1 MNALLITV
9 FILFLQ
15 LKMSARSNG
24 VSVFVRTRP
33 SVNFAQDLI
42 EYLPD
47 QKTINIHMK
56 KDTRNVVNN
65 QQSDWAFKMDGV
77 LHNVSQS
84 HVYDMTA
91 KNVVLRALDGYNGTV
106 MCYGQTGAGK
116 TYTMTG
122 ATENYKQRGI
132 IPRALQQ
139 IFRETEE
146 RSEQAFTVWIS
157 FLEIYNETLFD
168 LLSTLPDA
176 DSRDSQMTI
185 VDDGN
190 GVRVKGLSVH
200 LTNNEEEALNLLF
213 EGETNRIIASHALN
227 KNSSRSHCILTVYIE
242 SRSRTLSN
250 AKYVTSKLNLVD
262 LAGSERLGKT
272 GSEGQVL
279 REAMYINKSLSFL
292 EQAIIALAD
301 HRRDHIPF
309 RQSKLTYALK
319 DSLGGNCN
327 TVLVAN
333 IYEEAAQIEETLST
347 LRFATRMKCVQTE
360 PAVNEH
366 IDPVLQVKKLEMEIR
381 QLKNELAIHDS
392 LANRSLVS
400 YDAMSDTQIADIN
413 FQVHRYLEG
422 TTDEIEIVNIRQIQE
437 VFAQFKV
444 VLHQQEQEIEAKIR
458 QKYTLI
464 DRSDSAAIAAAV
476 KAGHPVDMVGEVDGQ
491 GFGIGVAPSAAKH
504 GGSSIISAK
513 KAKMKKGKEMIS
525 PGRKDG
531 LVSPGDGKEVEM
543 GSLSKMYQLVS
554 STKDLESKEHD
565 VHSIESHR
573 SESACKDD
581 HSRPNSPPPKSE
593 AFEDFKS
600 ERGSEINR
608 ILKENKSI
616 LLEKRKKV
624 KELMDIINYTKEE
637 IDSTKQAL
645 LAKKQDR
652 QLQGEYVNEEGETVI
667 DEEEFDLIMKLKE
680 LKACYRSN
688 YDELRNTK
696 AEDQYCQRLVEQCR
710 SRLLTEFESWYNES
724 YLIPE
729 EVQNALRDRGS
740 IRPGMMPLNRV
751 LALEE
756 DEQERF
762 ERLHQELL
770 SSSPGSISFYNA
782 HMRTQQRKHYFR
794 AMSQA
799 QPQRKTARV
808 IVPQVKN
815 KPPSIL
821 LSS

>member
-1 MNALLITV
+1 
-9 FILFLQ
+9 
-15 LKMSARSNG
+15 
-24 VSVFVRTRP
+24 
-33 SVNFAQDLI
+33 
-42 EYLPD
+42 
-47 QKTINIHMK
+47 
-56 KDTRNVVNN
+56 
-65 QQSDWAFKMDGV
+65 
-77 LHNVSQS
+77 
-84 HVYDMTA
+84 
-91 KNVVLRALDGYNGTV
+91 

-513 KAKMKKGKEMIS
+513 KAKIKKGKEMIS

-710 SRLLTEFESWYNES
+710 SRLLREFESWYNES

-808 IVPQVKN
+808 IIPQVKN

>member
-1 MNALLITV
+1 
-9 FILFLQ
+9 
-15 LKMSARSNG
+15 MSARSNG

-513 KAKMKKGKEMIS
+513 KAKIKKGKEMIS

-710 SRLLTEFESWYNES
+710 SRLLREFESWYNES

-808 IVPQVKN
+808 IIPQVKN

>member
-1 MNALLITV
+1 
-9 FILFLQ
+9 
-15 LKMSARSNG
+15 MSARSNG

-422 TTDEIEIVNIRQIQE
+422 ATDEIEIVNIRQIQE

-513 KAKMKKGKEMIS
+513 KAKIKKGKEMIS

-799 QPQRKTARV
+799 QPQRKTAGV

>member
-1 MNALLITV
+1 
-9 FILFLQ
+9 
-15 LKMSARSNG
+15 MSARSNG

-422 TTDEIEIVNIRQIQE
+422 ATDEIEIVNIRQIQE

-808 IVPQVKN
+808 IIPQVKN